1 MDGLLAKRTLIAL
14 ARKLGFDT
22 VKRTNYPD
30 GGYTL
35 NLVKGGR
42 CLFPLAIMDEYDNY
56 SCMFIFKSTKWENIL
71 KDLEGKTIPKGN
83 MRIVVNSVEQL
94 IIDLELE
101 GFLTKT

>member
-14 ARKLGFDT
+14 AKKLGFDT
-22 VKRTNYPD
+22 VKRTNHP
-30 GGYTL
+30 GGYAL
-35 NLVKGGR
+35 KLVDSKGR
-42 CLFPLAIMDEYDNY
+42 RLPLAIMDEFNY
-56 SCMFIFKSTKWENIL
+56 CSCKFIFKSAKWENIL
-71 KDLEGKTIPKGN
+71 RDLEGKTIPKGN